1 VRGRDHP
8 TRLHSQD
15 GRRVLLCGRV
25 PGPARSFRAEAIAAA
40 LLGVLLSS
48 QVAFGDELPTGST
61 DTGQSHGR
69 TLHAERLEPERAQ
82 TRTAAAGPTGP
93 IGADSD
99 DVANV
104 LSLLGTSAER
114 RQLAS
119 ELEEL
124 LRQGNLKAA
133 EDRLNAAIELGS
145 LAVLL
150 VDRLGDPKFL
160 AGLQALGIRPEERP
174 VLPPSATGDPQ
185 ASAAGGLEEDRAG
198 PKAMDLGELQEAK
211 EAKNR
216 EQQRA
221 DAIDRELASV
231 REELRAVREREASSA
246 AKNAL
251 ELAELKSAF
260 ERERERADTATRE
273 REAVT
278 EERPR
283 LQEAMDREQQR
294 ANAIDRELA
303 GVREELRAD
312 REREAS
318 SAAENAMQVAELKT
332 AFERERERADAVTR
346 ELGAVTEERRTLL
359 AQREQDS
366 ALIASGRKE
375 LDALKAA
382 LEEERRRKS
391 PVDAVGPAA
400 EQPPEGR
407 IDDSSATVATASPPL
422 ASAPSS
428 TASIPRGDMTA
439 AASGQGPLRGVPKVL
454 DTSTLSL
461 QGRVVRLFGVETAGD
476 RGSVTELTQYLGGR
490 EVVCEAAEPT
500 DTYRCQVDGKD
511 LSLIVLFNGGGWV
524 TSDATSELKMAADRA
539 RSAGVGVWK
548 NRSRAME

>member
-1 VRGRDHP
+1 M
-8 TRLHSQD
+8 
-15 GRRVLLCGRV
+15 
-25 PGPARSFRAEAIAAA
+25 AETVAAA

-48 QVAFGDELPTGST
+48 QVASGDALPTGSI
-61 DTGQSHGR
+61 DIGRSHGR
-69 TLHAERLEPERAQ
+69 TLHAESIETRHAQ
-82 TRTAAAGPTGP
+82 TRAAAAGSTGP
-93 IGADSD
+93 VEADSD

-119 ELEEL
+119 ELEKL

-160 AGLQALGIRPEERP
+160 AGLQALGIRPEEDP

-185 ASAAGGLEEDRAG
+185 ASAADGSEEDRAG
-198 PKAMDLGELQEAK
+198 PKAMDLNELQEAK
-211 EAKNR
+211 EASNR

-221 DAIDRELASV
+221 DAIDRELATV
-231 REELRAVREREASSA
+231 REELRAEREREASSA
-246 AKNAL
+246 AKDAL

-278 EERPR
+278 TERPG
-283 LQEAMDREQQR
+283 LQEAKDRERQR
-294 ANAIDRELA
+294 ADAIDRELA
-303 GVREELRAD
+303 SVREELRVV

-318 SAAENAMQVAELKT
+318 SAAENATQVAELKT
-332 AFERERERADAVTR
+332 AFERERERADAATR
-346 ELGAVTEERRTLL
+346 ELGAVTEERRILQ

-382 LEEERRRKS
+382 LEEERRRTS
-391 PVDAVGPAA
+391 PVDAVSPEA
-400 EQPPEGR
+400 ERPPEGR
-407 IDDSSATVATASPPL
+407 IDDSNATVATATPPL
-422 ASAPSS
+422 ESAPSS
-428 TASIPRGDMTA
+428 TASIPLGDMTA
-439 AASGQGPLRGVPKVL
+439 APPGRGPLRGVPKVL

-461 QGRVVRLFGVETAGD
+461 QGRVVRLFGVEPAGD
-476 RGSVTELTQYLGGR
+476 RGSATELTQYLGGR
-490 EVVCEAAEPT
+490 EVVCETAELT

-511 LSLIVLFNGGGWV
+511 LSLIVLFNGGGRV
-524 TSDATSELKMAADRA
+524 TSDATSELKIAADRA

-548 NRSRAME
+548 NRSRAIE

>member
-15 GRRVLLCGRV
+15 RRRVLPYSRV
-25 PGPARSFRAEAIAAA
+25 PGPARRFMAATTAAA

-48 QVAFGDELPTGST
+48 QVAFGEALPTGST
-61 DTGQSHGR
+61 DMSHGR
-69 TLHAERLEPERAQ
+69 TLHAESVDTEGAR

-93 IGADSD
+93 VGAGSD

-119 ELEEL
+119 ELEEF
-124 LRQGNLKAA
+124 LRQGKLKAA

-150 VDRLGDPKFL
+150 VDRLSDPKFL
-160 AGLQALGIRPEERP
+160 AGLQALGIRAEERP
-174 VLPPSATGDPQ
+174 VLPPTATGDTQ
-185 ASAAGGLEEDRAG
+185 ASATDGSGEDRAG
-198 PKAMDLGELQEAK
+198 PKAIDLNELQAAK
-211 EAKNR
+211 DARDR

-221 DAIDRELASV
+221 DATDRELANV
-231 REELRAVREREASSA
+231 REELRVVREREASSA

-251 ELAELKSAF
+251 ELAELKTAF
-260 ERERERADTATRE
+260 ERERERADAAARE
-273 REAVT
+273 LGAMT

-283 LQEAMDREQQR
+283 LQEAMDRETQR
-294 ANAIDRELA
+294 ADAIARELA
-303 GVREELRAD
+303 SVREELRAV
-312 REREAS
+312 RERDAS
-318 SAAENAMQVAELKT
+318 SAAEHATQVAELKA
-332 AFERERERADAVTR
+332 AFGRERERADAVTR
-346 ELGAVTEERRTLL
+346 ELGAMTEERRTLQ

-366 ALIASGRKE
+366 TLIASGRKE

-382 LEEERRRKS
+382 LEEERQRKS
-391 PVDAVGPAA
+391 PVDAVSPQA
-400 EQPPEGR
+400 EQPPGGR
-407 IDDSSATVATASPPL
+407 IDDSNATVA
-422 ASAPSS
+422 S

-439 AASGQGPLRGVPKVL
+439 SAPGQGLLRGVPKVL

-476 RGSVTELTQYLGGR
+476 RGSATELTHYLGGR
-490 EVVCEAAEPT
+490 EVVCETAELT

-511 LSLIVLFNGGGWV
+511 LSLIVLFNGGGRV
-524 TSDATSELKMAADRA
+524 TSDATSELKAAADRA

-548 NRSRAME
+548 NRSRTME